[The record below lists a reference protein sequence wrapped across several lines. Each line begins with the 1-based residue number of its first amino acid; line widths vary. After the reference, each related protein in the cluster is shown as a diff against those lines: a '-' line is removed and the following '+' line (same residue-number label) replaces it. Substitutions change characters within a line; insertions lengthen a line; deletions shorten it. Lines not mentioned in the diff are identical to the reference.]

1 MNYESENFEEKIIKN
16 SFDWDVVYSYT
27 TEEDIIRLIEDKHLK
42 NTKYFKSRKYYDPKK
57 YNVFDVKDIYETFA
71 RINTDKTSD
80 IDDFVNKYGILGL
93 NIENETKNLQDEYSQ
108 YKNIVEYAV
117 SLKSWE
123 NINTL
128 ISASNQQDI
137 YEKVFYRESL
147 EDFKREIKLMRAILA
162 LNKYDK
168 IKVSEM
174 KEVSALMKEIEDLA
188 NIDFDAQMPDNLVS
202 CKADFILLNYKA
214 KALISAVICMK
225 MKNVKPKLSII
236 FKNEM
241 PEFVN
246 TWKPASLLGCMYTML
261 FNDLSQGVKMST
273 CTVCGNPIIMRN
285 KGKRWH
291 TNCRGNKNAGNTRDK
306 VTKAVKEYIV
316 EKYNN
321 RPDIS
326 TAEIY
331 ENEKDVVPDMFGGTA
346 KDIFNKKRINEWLG
360 RK

>member
-1 MNYESENFEEKIIKN
+1 MNCESEILEEEMIKN
-16 SFDWDVVYSYT
+16 SFEWDIVYSYI
-27 TEEDIIRLIEDKHLK
+27 TEKDIVRLIENKPLEPA
-42 NTKYFKSRKYYDPKK
+42 KYLKSRKYYKPKK

-93 NIENETKNLQDEYSQ
+93 DIENKIENLQDKFSQ
-108 YKNIVEYAV
+108 YKNIVEYAA

-137 YEKVFYRESL
+137 YEKVFYRENL
-147 EDFKREIKLMRAILA
+147 DDFTREVKLMRAILT
-162 LNKYDK
+162 LNQYDK

-174 KEVSALMKEIEDLA
+174 KEVSVLMKEIENLA
-188 NIDFDAQMPDNLVS
+188 NIDFDTHMPDDLIKS
-202 CKADFILLNYKA
+202 DFILLNYKA

-261 FNDLSQGVKMST
+261 FNDLSQGVKISI
-273 CTVCGNPIIMRN
+273 CTVCGKPLIMRN

-291 TNCRGNKNAGNTRDK
+291 TDCRGKKNTDNTRDK
-306 VTKAVKEYIV
+306 VTNEVKEYIV
-316 EKYNN
+316 KKYNN

-326 TAEIY
+326 TVEIY
-331 ENEKDVVPDMFGGTA
+331 ENEKDVVPNPDMFGGTA
-346 KDIFNKKRINEWLG
+346 KDIFNKKRINEWLN